1 MTVLNKIKIAGI
13 GSYVPERVM
22 TNYDF
27 EKIVDTS
34 DEWITTRTGIKKR
47 HFASESEASSDFAV
61 KASLNALKD
70 AKIDPKDID
79 LVVLGTATPDM
90 LFPSTACIVANALGC
105 VNATAFDVSAGCS
118 GFVFSLSIATQYLRT
133 GYFKNALVI
142 GTETLSR
149 FLDFSY
155 RDTCVL
161 FGDGAGAMVIKSE
174 AGSIE
179 NDAVI
184 SIITGAD
191 GGGAGKLL
199 LPAGGSRMPASIQ
212 TVKNHLHYVHMDGKE
227 IFKFAVRI
235 SDTIV
240 DTLLKNTNLTIDSID
255 HYLFHQANTRII
267 DSAVKRLNIP
277 EEKVIITIDEYGNT
291 SSASIPMSLS
301 ISSSSGRIK
310 KNDLILIVVFGA
322 GLTWGGAILRW
333 NKDE

>member
-1 MTVLNKIKIAGI
+1 
-13 GSYVPERVM
+13 
-22 TNYDF
+22 
-27 EKIVDTS
+27 
-34 DEWITTRTGIKKR
+34 
-47 HFASESEASSDFAV
+47 
-61 KASLNALKD
+61 
-70 AKIDPKDID
+70 
-79 LVVLGTATPDM
+79 
-90 LFPSTACIVANALGC
+90 
-105 VNATAFDVSAGCS
+105 
-118 GFVFSLSIATQYLRT
+118 
-133 GYFKNALVI
+133 
-142 GTETLSR
+142 
-149 FLDFSY
+149 
-155 RDTCVL
+155 
-161 FGDGAGAMVIKSE
+161 
-174 AGSIE
+174 
-179 NDAVI
+179 
-184 SIITGAD
+184 
-191 GGGAGKLL
+191 
-199 LPAGGSRMPASIQ
+199 MPASIQ